1 MKKTQTIQMALNVC
15 GSVKRGIHAKSLA
28 QSGPHVSG
36 RTFARRAKQVGRT
49 VRQRVFAGG
58 GLVRILF
65 ASGLADAPT
74 SLSVLAEVVWW
85 LAWWCETAGFGT
97 VRCRASVN
105 VPFINGN

>member
-1 MKKTQTIQMALNVC
+1 MSAAELSPDAPSKW
-15 GSVKRGIHAKSLA
+15 
-28 QSGPHVSG
+28 
-36 RTFARRAKQVGRT
+36 
-49 VRQRVFAGG
+49 AGG
-58 GLVRILF
+58 CANGFLREGLVRKLF